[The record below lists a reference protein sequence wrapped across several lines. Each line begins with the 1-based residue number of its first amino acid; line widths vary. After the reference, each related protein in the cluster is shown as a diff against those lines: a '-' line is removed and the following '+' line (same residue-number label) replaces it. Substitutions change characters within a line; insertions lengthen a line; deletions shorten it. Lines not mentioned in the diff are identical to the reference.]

1 MYFKI
6 FIFIYSTAEVKM
18 TMAATLINGLKYR
31 FHTLHESGKTD
42 ILDGNEFFVQ
52 YIGCTCITEDYDMA
66 CDKQIDDFF
75 NFVVSECQQLL
86 NAERLLF
93 KLIVHRNGAMICD
106 TNGNMQYSFKACDI
120 SYVTATNSRRYS
132 KYLIVVARTGQ
143 EQTLKGHVLLCR
155 NKANAKLACQTFTEI
170 FKMARATVTI
180 TTANQEVLANQGK
193 ASSEDKTDCSV
204 ATRKTCGCNRIAGH
218 ALCSVNNHNLQND
231 LEAVEILEESL
242 DDGFTELAR
251 SRSADSCQSAG
262 SSKLTFRTF
271 FSERHP
277 RYENSVFY

>member
-1 MYFKI
+1 M
-6 FIFIYSTAEVKM
+6 IYSTAEVKM

-52 YIGCTCITEDYDMA
+52 YIGCTCITEDYEMA

-106 TNGNMQYSFKACDI
+106 TNGNIQYNFKTCDI
-120 SYVTATNSRRYS
+120 SYVTTTNSRRYS

-155 NKANAKLACQTFTEI
+155 NKANAKLACQTFTEM
-170 FKMARATVTI
+170 FEMARPAVTI

-204 ATRKTCGCNRIAGH
+204 ATRKTCNLIAGH
-218 ALCSVNNHNLQND
+218 ALCSVNNHNLVLND
-231 LEAVEILEESL
+231 REAIEILEEPL
-242 DDGFTELAR
+242 DDGFTELAK
-251 SRSADSCQSAG
+251 SRSAGSCQSAG
-262 SSKLTFRTF
+262 SSKLMVGTF

-277 RYENSVFY
+277 QYDLEDSVFY